1 MARQMMGDRP
11 VNHGLLSP
19 GTRWLSLK

>member
-11 VNHGLLSP
+11 VNHGLPSP